1 MAAETIRIHGE
12 RVCTV
17 EVSPVEV
24 DAGAELTVVVR
35 ASCPDGCDL
44 QGLAVSIRDEDG
56 AELAAAELI
65 EIEGDAYA
73 TGAIALQAPLD
84 VGEHVW
90 RAVLA
95 AVEKDGVL
103 HEEAAATFSF
113 STHAHAASV
122 NIWGVPSAIPV
133 GESFSFKVGVKC
145 SAGCNLSGRQVSVFD
160 HEGAQA
166 TAGTLRDAPWPDTS
180 ALYFTEL
187 RAKAPR
193 EAGDY
198 HWRVE
203 TSASGTG
210 VPHAAGSSAFAVK
223 VVAPA
228 DHEITVIALDVA
240 NNVPVEGAHVLLHP
254 YRAFTDDFGV
264 AKLRVAKGTY
274 KLFVSGFNFIAHED
288 IIEVASNVTVWADL
302 VAEPEGQE
310 DYR

>member
-228 DHEITVIALDVA
+228 DHEITVVAFDVA
-240 NNVPVEGAHVLLHP
+240 NGARITGAHVLLHP
-254 YRAFTDDFGV
+254 YRALTDDTGV
-264 AKLRVAKGTY
+264 AKVRVAKGTY
-274 KLFVSGFNFIAHED
+274 TLFVSGFNY
-288 IIEVASNVTVWADL
+288 VAYENRIDVVGDMAIRAELSV
-302 VAEPEGQE
+302 EPEGQE